1 MEIKGKTLCN
11 IEHKY
16 KAINEDW
23 INHKKTSREEIL
35 YDECKLATFKYF
47 KEFEERRFF
56 KVNWH

>member
-23 INHKKTSREEIL
+23 INHKILLEKKFFMMNANWQHLNISKNLRKGDFSR
-35 YDECKLATFKYF
+35 
-47 KEFEERRFF
+47 
-56 KVNWH
+56 